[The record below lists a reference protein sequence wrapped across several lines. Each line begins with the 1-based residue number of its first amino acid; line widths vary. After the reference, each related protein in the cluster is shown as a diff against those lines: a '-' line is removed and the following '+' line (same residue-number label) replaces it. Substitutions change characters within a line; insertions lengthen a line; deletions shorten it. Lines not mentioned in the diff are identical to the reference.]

1 VSEMAKTKLSS
12 IWKEVGL
19 HLFRRPATQKY
30 PFEKPELPDGFR
42 GRHIFYIDRCISCSL
57 CEKVCPSNAIEMI
70 DVDEKKRPLFML
82 DRCVFCYQCAE
93 SCPKDAIEFSKD
105 FELALGKKSEL
116 VVRPAPLSQEG
127 DE

>member
-1 VSEMAKTKLSS
+1 MTKTKLSS
-12 IWKEVGL
+12 IWKEVFL
-19 HLFRRPATQKY
+19 HLVGKTVTRKY
-30 PFEKPELPDGFR
+30 PFEKPDLPDGFR

-57 CEKVCPSNAIEMI
+57 CAKVCPSNAIEMI
-70 DVDEKKRPLFML
+70 EVDEKKRPLFML

-105 FELALGKKSEL
+105 FELALGKKSNL

>member
-1 VSEMAKTKLSS
+1 
-12 IWKEVGL
+12 
-19 HLFRRPATQKY
+19 
-30 PFEKPELPDGFR
+30 
-42 GRHIFYIDRCISCSL
+42 
-57 CEKVCPSNAIEMI
+57 
-70 DVDEKKRPLFML
+70 
-82 DRCVFCYQCAE
+82 VFCYQCAE

>member
-1 VSEMAKTKLSS
+1 
-12 IWKEVGL
+12 
-19 HLFRRPATQKY
+19 
-30 PFEKPELPDGFR
+30 
-42 GRHIFYIDRCISCSL
+42 
-57 CEKVCPSNAIEMI
+57 
-70 DVDEKKRPLFML
+70 VDEKKRPLFML